1 MGRTTTRGT
10 WRYVRTAVMTV
21 TFAAIDVGTN
31 SANLLVID
39 ELGKEVTRVIT
50 STRLGEG
57 LHSTGELSVE
67 AMART
72 IDVIA
77 SYVATATSLG
87 ATKIQIVGTAAC
99 RRARN
104 TSAFSELLQAKTR
117 VNIEVLSESEE
128 AALTFSGA
136 LLELP
141 VIDTP
146 TLVID
151 IGGGSTEYTVGTQSI
166 DVFASIPFGAVTS
179 TDSHISSDLPRPED
193 LTNLIGA
200 VSDELE
206 DITRDH
212 PVVAS
217 PIRTV
222 GVAGTIVTIAAV
234 ELGLHEYDD
243 TALHGMTLSREAVED
258 VFRTVATEPLALRV
272 QNPGL
277 GPDRADIIV
286 AGCCILVATMRRL
299 HLSEITVSTRGL
311 LDGVAHRARL
321 NS

>member
-321 NS
+321 NP

>member
-1 MGRTTTRGT
+1 MK
-10 WRYVRTAVMTV
+10 TV
-21 TFAAIDVGTN
+21 AAIDVGTN
-31 SANLLVID
+31 STNLLVID
-39 ELGKEVTRVIT
+39 EHGTELTRVIS

-57 LHSTGELSVE
+57 LQSTGELSLE
-67 AMART
+67 AMTRT
-72 IDVIA
+72 IEAIA
-77 SYVATATSLG
+77 SYVATAQSFG

-104 TSAFSELLQAKTR
+104 TATFIELLRDKTQLTL
-117 VNIEVLSESEE
+117 EVLSESDE
-128 AALTFSGA
+128 AAVTFSGA
-136 LLELP
+136 LIGLP

-146 TLVID
+146 TMVID
-151 IGGGSTEYTVGTQSI
+151 IGGGSTEYTVGTESI
-166 DVFASIPFGAVTS
+166 EIFASIPFGAVTS

-212 PVVAS
+212 PVMGS
-217 PIRTV
+217 PMRTI

-234 ELGLHEYDD
+234 ELGLHEFDD
-243 TALHGMTLSREAVED
+243 SALHGMSLSRDAAED

-311 LDGVAHRARL
+311 LDGVASRVRL

>member
-1 MGRTTTRGT
+1 MGGTATRRARRYLRTTI
-10 WRYVRTAVMTV
+10 MKTV
-21 TFAAIDVGTN
+21 AAIDVGTN
-31 SANLLVID
+31 STNLLVID
-39 ELGKEVTRVIT
+39 EHGTELMRTIT

-57 LHSTGELSVE
+57 LQSTGELSLEAITRTVE
-67 AMART
+67 
-72 IDVIA
+72 VIA
-77 SYVATATSLG
+77 SYVTTAQALG
-87 ATKIQIVGTAAC
+87 VTNIQIVGTAAC

-104 TSAFSELLQAKTR
+104 TLSFSELLREKTQLT
-117 VNIEVLSESEE
+117 IEVLSESDE
-128 AALTFSGA
+128 ASLTFSGA
-136 LLELP
+136 LIGLP

-166 DVFASIPFGAVTS
+166 DIFASIPFGAVTS

-212 PVVAS
+212 PIVGTA
-217 PIRTV
+217 IRTV

-234 ELGLHEYDD
+234 ELGLHEFDD
-243 TALHGMTLSREAVED
+243 SALHGMSLTREAVED
-258 VFRTVATEPLALRV
+258 VFRTVATEPLTLRV

-299 HLSEITVSTRGL
+299 HLAEITVSTRGL
-311 LDGVAHRARL
+311 LDGVASRVRL
-321 NS
+321 KS

>member
-1 MGRTTTRGT
+1 
-10 WRYVRTAVMTV
+10 
-21 TFAAIDVGTN
+21 
-31 SANLLVID
+31 
-39 ELGKEVTRVIT
+39 
-50 STRLGEG
+50 
-57 LHSTGELSVE
+57 
-67 AMART
+67 MART

-104 TSAFSELLQAKTR
+104 ASAFSELLQAKTH

-136 LLELP
+136 LIGLP

-234 ELGLHEYDD
+234 ELGLHEFDD

-321 NS
+321 NP

>member
-1 MGRTTTRGT
+1 MTT
-10 WRYVRTAVMTV
+10 M
-21 TFAAIDVGTN
+21 FAAIDVGTN

-39 ELGKEVTRVIT
+39 EHGTELTRVIT

-67 AMART
+67 AMTRT
-72 IDVIA
+72 VEVIT
-77 SYVATATSLG
+77 SYVATAQSLG
-87 ATKIQIVGTAAC
+87 ATMIQIVGTAAC

-104 TSAFSELLQAKTR
+104 TATFSDLLKEKTQLTL
-117 VNIEVLSESEE
+117 EVLSESDE
-128 AALTFSGA
+128 AAMTFSGA
-136 LLELP
+136 LIGLP
-141 VIDTP
+141 VIETP
-146 TLVID
+146 TMVID
-151 IGGGSTEYTVGTQSI
+151 IGGGSTEYTVGTESI
-166 DVFASIPFGAVTS
+166 EIFASIPFGAVTS

-212 PVVAS
+212 PVVGS
-217 PIRTV
+217 QMRTV

-234 ELGLHEYDD
+234 ELGLHEFDD
-243 TALHGMTLSREAVED
+243 SALHGMSLSRDAAED

-277 GPDRADIIV
+277 SPDRADIIV

>member
-1 MGRTTTRGT
+1 
-10 WRYVRTAVMTV
+10 MT

-31 SANLLVID
+31 STNLLVID
-39 ELGKEVTRVIT
+39 EHGAEMTRIIT

-57 LHSTGELSVE
+57 LQSTGELSLE
-67 AMART
+67 AMTRT
-72 IDVIA
+72 IEVVA
-77 SYVATATSLG
+77 SYVTTAQAFGVTN
-87 ATKIQIVGTAAC
+87 IQIVGTAAC

-104 TSAFSELLQAKTR
+104 ALRFSELLREKTQLI
-117 VNIEVLSESEE
+117 IEVLSESDE
-128 AALTFSGA
+128 ASLTFSGA
-136 LLELP
+136 LIGLP

-166 DVFASIPFGAVTS
+166 DIFASIPFGAVTS

-212 PVVAS
+212 PIVGTA
-217 PIRTV
+217 IRTV

-234 ELGLHEYDD
+234 ELGLHEFDD
-243 TALHGMTLSREAVED
+243 SALHGMALTREAVED
-258 VFRTVATEPLALRV
+258 VFRTVATEPLTLRV

-299 HLSEITVSTRGL
+299 HLAEISVSTRGL
-311 LDGVAHRARL
+311 LDGVVHRVRL

>member
-1 MGRTTTRGT
+1 MK
-10 WRYVRTAVMTV
+10 TV
-21 TFAAIDVGTN
+21 AAIDVGTN
-31 SANLLVID
+31 STNLLVID
-39 ELGKEVTRVIT
+39 EHGKELTRVIT

-67 AMART
+67 AMTRT
-72 IDVIA
+72 VEVIT
-77 SYVATATSLG
+77 SYVATAQSLG
-87 ATKIQIVGTAAC
+87 ATMIQIVGTAAC

-104 TSAFSELLQAKTR
+104 TATFSDLLKEKTQLTLK
-117 VNIEVLSESEE
+117 VLSESEE
-128 AALTFSGA
+128 AAMTFSGA
-136 LLELP
+136 LIGLP

-146 TLVID
+146 TMVID
-151 IGGGSTEYTVGTQSI
+151 IGGGSTEYTVGTEAI
-166 DVFASIPFGAVTS
+166 EIFASIPFGAVTS
-179 TDSHISSDLPRPED
+179 TESHISSDLPRPED

-212 PVVAS
+212 PIVGTA
-217 PIRTV
+217 IRAV

-234 ELGLHEYDD
+234 ELGLHEFDD
-243 TALHGMTLSREAVED
+243 SALHGMALTREAVED
-258 VFRTVATEPLALRV
+258 VFRTVATEPPTLRV

-311 LDGVAHRARL
+311 LDGVASRVRL

>member
-1 MGRTTTRGT
+1 
-10 WRYVRTAVMTV
+10 MT

-31 SANLLVID
+31 STNLLVVD
-39 ELGKEVTRVIT
+39 EHGTELTRTIT

-57 LHSTGELSVE
+57 LQSTGELSLE
-67 AMART
+67 AMTRT
-72 IDVIA
+72 VEVIA
-77 SYVATATSLG
+77 SYVTAAQALG
-87 ATKIQIVGTAAC
+87 VTNIQIVGTAAC

-104 TSAFSELLQAKTR
+104 APRFSELLREKTQLT
-117 VNIEVLSESEE
+117 IEVLSESDE
-128 AALTFSGA
+128 ASLTFSGA
-136 LLELP
+136 LIGLP

-212 PVVAS
+212 PIVGTA
-217 PIRTV
+217 IRAV

-234 ELGLHEYDD
+234 ELGLHEFDD
-243 TALHGMTLSREAVED
+243 SALHGMALTREAVED
-258 VFRTVATEPLALRV
+258 VFRTVATEPLTLRV

-299 HLSEITVSTRGL
+299 HLAEITVSTRGL
-311 LDGVAHRARL
+311 LDGVAHRVRL

>member
-1 MGRTTTRGT
+1 
-10 WRYVRTAVMTV
+10 MTV

-39 ELGKEVTRVIT
+39 DQGKELTRIIT

-57 LHSTGELSVE
+57 LHSTGELSIE
-67 AMART
+67 AMTRT
-72 IDVIA
+72 VEV
-77 SYVATATSLG
+77 VATYITTAQSLG
-87 ATKIQIVGTAAC
+87 AHKIQIVGTAAC

-104 TSAFSELLQAKTR
+104 AAAFSELLHAKTQLR
-117 VNIEVLSESEE
+117 IEVLSESDE

-136 LLELP
+136 LIGLP

-212 PVVAS
+212 PIVGT
-217 PIRTV
+217 PMRTV

-234 ELGLHEYDD
+234 ELGLHEFDD
-243 TALHGMTLSREAVED
+243 TALHGMALSRDAVED
-258 VFRTVATEPLALRV
+258 VFRTVATEPLSLRV

>member
-1 MGRTTTRGT
+1 MK
-10 WRYVRTAVMTV
+10 TV
-21 TFAAIDVGTN
+21 AAIDVGTN
-31 SANLLVID
+31 STNLLVID
-39 ELGKEVTRVIT
+39 EHGKELTRVIT

-67 AMART
+67 AMTRT
-72 IDVIA
+72 VEVIT
-77 SYVATATSLG
+77 SYVATAQSLG
-87 ATKIQIVGTAAC
+87 ATMIQIVGTAAC

-104 TSAFSELLQAKTR
+104 TATFSDLLKEKTQLTLK
-117 VNIEVLSESEE
+117 VLSESDE
-128 AALTFSGA
+128 AAMTFSGA
-136 LLELP
+136 LIGLP

-146 TLVID
+146 TMVID
-151 IGGGSTEYTVGTQSI
+151 IGGGSTEYTVGTEAI
-166 DVFASIPFGAVTS
+166 EIFASIPFGAVTS
-179 TDSHISSDLPRPED
+179 TESHISSDLPRPED

-212 PVVAS
+212 PIVATAM
-217 PIRTV
+217 RTV

-234 ELGLHEYDD
+234 ELGLHEFDD
-243 TALHGMTLSREAVED
+243 SALHGMSLSRDAAED

-311 LDGVAHRARL
+311 LDGVASRVRL